1 VLCCPGVHTK
11 EGRKKGRRIAVHEWI
26 AAGAAA
32 REAAAAVAA
41 AERMFSGERCQK
53 KASSSLDFYFFV
65 FCFL

>member
-1 VLCCPGVHTK
+1 
-11 EGRKKGRRIAVHEWI
+11 VHEWI